1 MAFNPQSDP
10 SGDHVL
16 SLEGI
21 ATLDPP
27 LVPQNQESLPTRL
40 GKRCCQPLVRARL
53 FGASGDGVPAVLT
66 RRFRVVGAGLG
77 ARLCVASGSTTYRI
91 VTLLLAN

>member
-1 MAFNPQSDP
+1 MAFNLQSDP
-10 SGDHVL
+10 SGDHAL

-21 ATLDPP
+21 ATPDPP
-27 LVPQNQESLPTRL
+27 LMPQNQESPLVH
-40 GKRCCQPLVRARL
+40 GSGSGQPIVRARL

-66 RRFRVVGAGLG
+66 RRFRFVGASLG
-77 ARLCVASGSTTYRI
+77 ARLCVASGSTTCRI